1 MNTMIRTMLAT
12 IGLLTL
18 GACINWG
25 KSELF
30 ASVLFTGL
38 GILIA
43 ISLHEVGHVVG
54 GVIAKSKLMFYAAGL
69 IAVKR
74 TEQGNLRV
82 TWPEN
87 WTQVSGYVQIEHDEQ
102 RLEKSILYTVLAG
115 PLASLL
121 VSSLYFSNLFLFQVT
136 GIASF
141 LLFVVTSLPYQLN
154 GFFSDGYTVL
164 QVAKNNT
171 VFTNYYRMTN
181 KLLAKSH
188 PSTWD
193 KTLQSKAS
201 SVSASKLST
210 PELAIYLMYLFYSA
224 IETDTTYYLK
234 KFYGTIDI
242 HSLKANHKSV
252 LAGVYH
258 YYIATQYILG
268 DPITISKNEMDE
280 LPIIDPLSS
289 ARTNALLSGTPEENE
304 VYMQYVKTIKKDSH
318 SFLQAEKRFFCE
330 WYLDPTQFGNDSLK

>member
-1 MNTMIRTMLAT
+1 MNTITRTMLAT
-12 IGLLTL
+12 AGLLTV
-18 GACINWG
+18 GACINWE

-30 ASVLFTGL
+30 AGVLFTGL

-43 ISLHEVGHVVG
+43 ISLHEAGHVVG
-54 GVIAKSKLMFYAAGL
+54 GVIAKSKLMFYSAGV
-69 IAVKR
+69 IAVQR

-121 VSSLYFSNLFLFQVT
+121 VSSLYFSNLFLFQVIGT
-136 GIASF
+136 TSF

-224 IETDTTYYLK
+224 IETDNTYYLK
-234 KFYGTIDI
+234 KFYQSIDI

-258 YYIATQYILG
+258 YYIATQYFLG
-268 DPITISKNEMDE
+268 EPITISKNEMDE
-280 LPIIDPLSS
+280 LPVIDPLSS
-289 ARTNALLSGTPEENE
+289 ARTNALLSGTPMVNE
-304 VYMQYVKTIKKDSH
+304 TYMQYVKTIKKDSH
-318 SFLQAEKRFFCE
+318 SFLEAEKRFFE
-330 WYLDPTQFGNDSLK
+330 HFVVNERNRLL

>member
-1 MNTMIRTMLAT
+1 MNTISRTMLAT
-12 IGLLTL
+12 AGLLTL
-18 GACINWG
+18 GACINWD

-30 ASVLFTGL
+30 AGVLFTGL

-43 ISLHEVGHVVG
+43 ISLHEAGHVVG

-69 IAVKR
+69 LAIKR
-74 TEQGNLRV
+74 TERGNLQV

-102 RLEKSILYTVLAG
+102 RLEKSIFYTVLAG
-115 PLASLL
+115 PVASLL
-121 VSSLYFSNLFLFQVT
+121 VSSLHFSDLFLFQVI
-136 GIASF
+136 GITSF

-154 GFFSDGYTVL
+154 GLFSDGYTVL
-164 QVAKNNT
+164 QVAKNNP
-171 VFTNYYRMTN
+171 VFINYYRMTN
-181 KLLAKSH
+181 KLLAKNQ

-201 SVSASKLST
+201 SVPASQLTT

-224 IETDTTYYLK
+224 IETDNTYYLK
-234 KFYGTIDI
+234 KFYQSIDI

-258 YYIATQYILG
+258 YYIATQYFLG
-268 DPITISKNEMDE
+268 EPITISKTEMDE
-280 LPIIDPLSS
+280 FPIIDPLSS
-289 ARTNALLSGTPEENE
+289 ARTNALLSGTPVVNE
-304 VYMQYVKTIKKDSH
+304 AYMQYVKTIKKDSH
-318 SFLQAEKRFFCE
+318 SFLQAEKRFFE
-330 WYLDPTQFGNDSLK
+330 HYVVN